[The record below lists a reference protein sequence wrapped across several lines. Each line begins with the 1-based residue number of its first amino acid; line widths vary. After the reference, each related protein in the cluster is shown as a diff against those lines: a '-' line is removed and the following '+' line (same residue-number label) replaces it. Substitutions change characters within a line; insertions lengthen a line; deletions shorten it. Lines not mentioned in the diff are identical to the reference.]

1 MKRAL
6 IACALAIPLSGCF
19 ASNDQSVDG
28 GASNW
33 QAIIQGARSL
43 TQTWCLF
50 DPDGD
55 VLLRLILTGDSALQT
70 AQGLAQAVCRVVNAQ
85 PKTVKA
91 KSGALVPV
99 APKVRGVIIT
109 GRRI

>member
-85 PKTVKA
+85 
-91 KSGALVPV
+91 SPV
-99 APKVRGVIIT
+99 DVSNDQPRSLSCVSYLSQPSA
-109 GRRI
+109 